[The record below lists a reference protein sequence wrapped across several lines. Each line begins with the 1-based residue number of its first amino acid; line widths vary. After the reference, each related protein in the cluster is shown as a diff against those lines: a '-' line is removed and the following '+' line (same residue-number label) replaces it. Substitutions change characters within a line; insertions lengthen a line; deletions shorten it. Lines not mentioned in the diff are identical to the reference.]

1 MWLGSFRVVCV
12 VVCACVG
19 GGSSGADSWTSLE
32 FSSSCLVIGSVG
44 GSVSPPSCLCSGV
57 LLLGLVGLVGGLELF
72 SWFGLLLAGG
82 VGMEFSFLVSVES
95 WVGLFELAVCGAVP
109 ELSGAG
115 VLGGMWGRIGTAG
128 SPFRVISSGPV
139 FAFGS

>member
-1 MWLGSFRVVCV
+1 MGV
-12 VVCACVG
+12 
-19 GGSSGADSWTSLE
+19 
-32 FSSSCLVIGSVG
+32 
-44 GSVSPPSCLCSGV
+44 SVSAVSCLCSGV